1 MFGNKTGRSL
11 YLRNSDLFRD
21 RTYCRL
27 MDGESKRL
35 LWAKL
40 GNDLMLIYDYSCLSN
55 TNTERQSKQKCK
67 TLNQKKKENQ
77 KLEFVLSVIKFISCE
92 MTTVEKQVYTKQ

>member
-11 YLRNSDLFRD
+11 YLRNSD
-21 RTYCRL
+21 L

-77 KLEFVLSVIKFISCE
+77 KLEFVFICYKF
-92 MTTVEKQVYTKQ
+92 YLL